1 MSVLLQI
8 STCINFKSKF
18 LMCKFLMYMFP
29 LAYYL
34 KYYWSGASSPCSGL
48 EGPSPLRGEG
58 PSTAR
63 SKDTW

>member
-1 MSVLLQI
+1 
-8 STCINFKSKF
+8 
-18 LMCKFLMYMFP
+18 MYMFP

-34 KYYWSGASSPCSGL
+34 KYYAYWSGASSPCSGL